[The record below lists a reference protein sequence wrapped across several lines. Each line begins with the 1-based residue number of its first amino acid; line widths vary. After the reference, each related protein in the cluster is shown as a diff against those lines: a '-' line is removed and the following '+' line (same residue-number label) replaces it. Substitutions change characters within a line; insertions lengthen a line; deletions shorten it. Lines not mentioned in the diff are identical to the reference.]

1 MSIFNWF
8 SRKKKAVEEVEET
21 FVFEVHEAVKVGD
34 LYTYTVKAKNK
45 DEAFKKLV
53 EKFYGN
59 GSDES
64 IKSDHHN
71 TTYPNHSVFTYKN
84 MPKWFAKRISGH
96 VKDESCNYQK
106 ELEKYC
112 IDNNIEL
119 NTRKI

>member
-8 SRKKKAVEEVEET
+8 KHKKKDVEEVEET
-21 FVFEVHEAVKVGD
+21 FVFEVYEAVMVGD
-34 LYTYTVKAKNK
+34 LYQYTVKAKNK
-45 DEAFKKLV
+45 EEAFKKLV

-59 GSDES
+59 KTDES
-64 IKSDHHN
+64 IKSEHSN

>member
-8 SRKKKAVEEVEET
+8 KPKKKTEVVEEEEI

-34 LYTYTVKAKNK
+34 LYQYTVKAKNK
-45 DEAFKKLV
+45 EEAFKKLV

-59 GSDES
+59 RSDES
-64 IKSDHHN
+64 IKSEHFN
-71 TTYPNHSVFTYKN
+71 TTYPSHSIFTYKN
-84 MPKWFAKRISGH
+84 MPKWFAKRISGC

-112 IDNNIEL
+112 IDNNIEI
-119 NTRKI
+119 NNK